1 MTKLGKIKILDI
13 LYTLNLWR
21 DFKALQEY
29 AINRDK
35 RYGHDTDN
43 KDLLD
48 GFCDYQAKEINIFV
62 DEYTDPKYFDMT
74 LRHEICHAFL
84 YEIGYSHHDDEE
96 MIDKLSKWIPR
107 INDIFD
113 QGRMLIE
120 NARVK
125 EEPRSTQDSEA
136 CVSNSK

>member
-1 MTKLGKIKILDI
+1 MTKLGSIKILDV
-13 LYTLNLWR
+13 LYTLNLWKN
-21 DFKALQEY
+21 FKELQEY

-35 RYGHDTDN
+35 RYGHDTND

-48 GFCDYQAKEINIFV
+48 GFCDYQSKEINIFT
-62 DEYTDPKYFDMT
+62 DEYTDPEYFDMT

-84 YEIGYSHHDDEE
+84 YEIGYSHHNDEE
-96 MIDKLSKWIPR
+96 LIDKLSKWIPR
-107 INDIFD
+107 INDIFN

-125 EEPRSTQDSEA
+125 EEPRSTQNSEA
-136 CVSNSK
+136 CISNSK

>member
-43 KDLLD
+43 KELLD

-96 MIDKLSKWIPR
+96 MIDKLSKWVPR

>member
-1 MTKLGKIKILDI
+1 MTKLGNIKILDI
-13 LYTLNLWR
+13 LYTLNLWK

-29 AINRDK
+29 ATNRDN

-62 DEYTDPKYFDMT
+62 DEYTDPEYFDMT

-84 YEIGYSHHDDEE
+84 YEIGYSHHNDEE

-107 INDIFD
+107 INDIFN
-113 QGRMLIE
+113 QGRKLIE
-120 NARVK
+120 NVRVEEELQSKKDSK
-125 EEPRSTQDSEA
+125 ESI
-136 CVSNSK
+136 SNSK